1 MLKRLLFVM
10 CVLAVASGS
19 AMGPAVA
26 QAGLVSVDGHPDG
39 DNPYL
44 VSGSPMVS
52 DQPYVEIWTDRGTGS
67 VYVPGER
74 VDVFMQP
81 AYDCFVIVYDIDTDG
96 NVRLL
101 FPYDS
106 RDDGFVR
113 GGQVYRLGMSGY
125 GGYRVTGPS
134 GVEYVHVLSS
144 FKPFRPV
151 YWHGQ
156 AGYAAYSLDATWRG
170 FSDYWG
176 AAVPPRV
183 YGDPFVAMQSID
195 EFICYDALEAGI
207 AFADFTYFYVE
218 HRVSYPRYLC
228 YDCHGYQPAFHPYV
242 DVCAGFHISFVACDP
257 CYKPCSWW
265 WWCSPKRV
273 YCGPSYVCYSK
284 KSCKTSCTGS
294 CGNSCKNPKPSYKWR
309 TRSES
314 YCGAG
319 GTTSYGDYYKERVR
333 PGASGGGKGSG
344 AGRTAE
350 VVRVRPER
358 ETSSDSNTGVRE
370 LYSRKSSRE
379 AVRNVPATGN
389 RTEVRTAQP
398 EVRTVRPEVRTIPA
412 TGTRT
417 EVRTVRPEVRT
428 IPATGTRTEV
438 RTVRPEIRTIPARIE
453 RPEVDSR
460 KVEVPSVQSRKVKTE
475 SGWSKLVKVVKT
487 TIERETGRG
496 KETKVSRNTTASD
509 GKSGEK
515 TRASS
520 EKKSEEKSSRD
531 TGKSRTDARKART
544 TSTRSSQSKRRRV
557 SD

>member
-1 MLKRLLFVM
+1 MLKKLLLLLS
-10 CVLAVASGS
+10 VLAVASGS
-19 AMGPAVA
+19 ALGPTVA
-26 QAGLVSVDGHPDG
+26 RAGLVSVDPHPG
-39 DNPYL
+39 GGNPHP
-44 VSGSPMVS
+44 VGGSYTVN

-67 VYVPGER
+67 VYRPGER

-81 AYDCFVIVYDIDTDG
+81 AYDCFVIIYDIDTDG

-113 GGQVYRLGMSGY
+113 GGEVYRLGMSHY

-134 GVEYVHVLSS
+134 GIEYVHVLAS
-144 FKPFRPV
+144 FEPFRPV

-156 AGYAAYSLDATWRG
+156 AGYASYAHDATWRG

-183 YGDPFVAMQSID
+183 YGDPFVAMQSIN

-228 YDCHGYQPAFHPYV
+228 YDCHGYRPAFHPYA
-242 DVCAGFHISFVACDP
+242 DACSGFHISFVACDP

-284 KSCKTSCTGS
+284 KPCKETR
-294 CGNSCKNPKPSYKWR
+294 PSYKWR
-309 TRSES
+309 TRSDS
-314 YCGAG
+314 YRSAG

-333 PGASGGGKGSG
+333 SAGQGSGG
-344 AGRTAE
+344 GRTAE

-358 ETSSDSNTGVRE
+358 EMRPDGNTGERD

-379 AVRNVPATGN
+379 AVRNTRPAGS
-389 RTEVRTAQP
+389 RPEVRTTRPDATTTRP
-398 EVRTVRPEVRTIPA
+398 EVRTVPV
-412 TGTRT
+412 
-417 EVRTVRPEVRT
+417 
-428 IPATGTRTEV
+428 
-438 RTVRPEIRTIPARIE
+438 RIE
-453 RPEVDSR
+453 RPRVDGR
-460 KVEVPSVQSRKVKTE
+460 KVEAPEVESRKVKQE
-475 SGWSKLVKVVKT
+475 SGWSRLVKVVKT
-487 TIERETGRG
+487 TIERESG
-496 KETKVSRNTTASD
+496 KKESDPKSAAGTSRVKVSGERKSD
-509 GKSGEK
+509 NKTSRESSKS
-515 TRASS
+515 T
-520 EKKSEEKSSRD
+520 
-531 TGKSRTDARKART
+531 TDARKART

>member
-1 MLKRLLFVM
+1 MLKRLLLIVS
-10 CVLAVASGS
+10 VLAVASGS

-26 QAGLVSVDGHPDG
+26 QAGLVSASGHPG
-39 DNPYL
+39 GGNPHL
-44 VSGSPMVS
+44 VGRAPMVS
-52 DQPYVEIWTDRGTGS
+52 DQPYVEIWTGRGTGS
-67 VYVPGER
+67 VYRPGER

-81 AYDCFVIVYDIDTDG
+81 DYDCFVIVYDIDTDG
-96 NVRLL
+96 NLRLL

-113 GGQVYRLGMSGY
+113 GGEIYRLGMGRS

-144 FKPFRPV
+144 FEPFRPV

-156 AGYAAYSLDATWRG
+156 AGYASYAHDATWRG

-183 YGDPFVAMQSID
+183 FGDPFVAMQSIN

-228 YDCHGYQPAFHPYV
+228 YDCHGYRPAFRPYV
-242 DVCAGFHISFVACDP
+242 DACSGFHISFVACDP

-284 KSCKTSCTGS
+284 KTCKKPY
-294 CGNSCKNPKPSYKWR
+294 KNTKPSHKWR
-309 TRSES
+309 TRSDS
-314 YCGAG
+314 YCGTG
-319 GTTSYGDYYKERVR
+319 GQTSYSDYYKERVR
-333 PGASGGGKGSG
+333 PGGAGSGG
-344 AGRTAE
+344 GRTAE

-358 ETSSDSNTGVRE
+358 EIRPDGNTEERN
-370 LYSRKSSRE
+370 LHSRKSSRE
-379 AVRNVPATGN
+379 AVRNTPATGS
-389 RTEVRTAQP
+389 RV
-398 EVRTVRPEVRTIPA
+398 EVRTVRPEVRT
-412 TGTRT
+412 
-417 EVRTVRPEVRT
+417 V
-428 IPATGTRTEV
+428 
-438 RTVRPEIRTIPARIE
+438 PARVE
-453 RPEVDSR
+453 RPRIESR
-460 KVEVPSVQSRKVKTE
+460 KVPVPRVESRKVKKE

-487 TIERETGRG
+487 TIERESGR
-496 KETKVSRNTTASD
+496 SRDSKSSKNSKISGDSKSSRASD
-509 GKSGEK
+509 GKSGKKEPDPK
-515 TRASS
+515 SAPRTARVKISS
-520 EKKSEEKSSRD
+520 EKKSDKKSSRESN
-531 TGKSRTDARKART
+531 KSRKDAPKART
-544 TSTRSSQSKRRRV
+544 TSTRSSQPKRRRV

>member
-1 MLKRLLFVM
+1 MLKRLLFVLS
-10 CVLAVASGS
+10 VLAVASCS
-19 AMGPAVA
+19 ATGPADA
-26 QAGLVSVDGHPDG
+26 LAGLVSVDAHPG
-39 DNPYL
+39 GYNPHL
-44 VSGSPMVS
+44 VGGPHVAN

-74 VDVFMQP
+74 VDVYMQP

-96 NVRLL
+96 NLRLL

-113 GGQVYRLGMSGY
+113 GGEIYRLGMSRY

-134 GVEYVHVLSS
+134 GVEYVHVLAS
-144 FKPFRPV
+144 FQPFRPL

-156 AGYAAYSLDATWRG
+156 AGYATYAHDVTWRG

-176 AAVPPRV
+176 AALPPRV
-183 YGDPFVAMQSID
+183 YGDPYVAMQSIN

-242 DVCAGFHISFVACDP
+242 DVCGGFHISFVACDP

-284 KSCKTSCTGS
+284 KTCKKP
-294 CGNSCKNPKPSYKWR
+294 CKNTRPSYKWR
-309 TRSES
+309 TRSDS

-333 PGASGGGKGSG
+333 SASSGSGG
-344 AGRTAE
+344 GRTAE

-358 ETSSDSNTGVRE
+358 ERSPDGNAGERY
-370 LYSRKSSRE
+370 LYSRESSRE
-379 AVRNVPATGN
+379 AVRNISP
-389 RTEVRTAQP
+389 
-398 EVRTVRPEVRTIPA
+398 TVSRPEA
-412 TGTRT
+412 GSA
-417 EVRTVRPEVRT
+417 RPGVK
-428 IPATGTRTEV
+428 
-438 RTVRPEIRTIPARIE
+438 TVRPEIRTVPARVE
-453 RPEVDSR
+453 RSTVDGR
-460 KVEVPSVQSRKVKTE
+460 KTEDRKADVPTVESRKVKKA
-475 SGWSKLVKVVKT
+475 SGWTRLVTVVKT
-487 TIERETGRG
+487 AIERESG
-496 KETKVSRNTTASD
+496 KSKASRASD
-509 GKSGEK
+509 GNSKKKEADPRSTAK
-515 TRASS
+515 TTRVQASS
-520 EKKSEEKSSRD
+520 QKKSERTSSKESSRS
-531 TGKSRTDARKART
+531 GTDAPKART
-544 TSTRSSQSKRRRV
+544 NNTRSSQSTRRRV